1 MGLIQTFQKQGGWN
15 LMSQWMKVGVLPYA
29 IAQIA
34 ISGFSRKSLEHL
46 RNGVGLKVNHKLT
59 KKYLPLLKDW
69 DRTYKEPAVSEKRK
83 VWICW
88 LQGLENAPYV
98 VQRCVKSLR
107 ENVTDRE
114 IVVITSDNYREY
126 TDFPDY
132 ILDKYKKGQITHT
145 HFSDLLRLELLMR
158 HGGTWIDST
167 VFCSGS
173 NIPSY
178 MLDSDFFVFQ
188 NLKPGNDGQATN
200 ISSWFMTARQG
211 NKLIAAVRYLLYSY
225 WKKENFLVD
234 YFLIHQFISV
244 VADYY
249 IDDWQHIFP
258 YPNSL
263 PHVLLL
269 RMFEPYNEDLWNNL
283 KAICPFHKLSYKRTQ
298 EEFTREGTYYKCIL
312 DNYV

>member
-98 VQRCVKSLR
+98 VQRCVKSIK

-126 TDFPDY
+126 TDFPNY
-132 ILDKYKKGQITHT
+132 ILEKYEKGKITHT

-158 HGGTWIDST
+158 HGGTWIDAT

-200 ISSWFMTARQG
+200 ISSWFMTAKQG
-211 NKLIAAVRYLLYSY
+211 NKLVAAVRFLLYAY
-225 WKKENFLVD
+225 WKQNDSLVD
-234 YFLIHQFISV
+234 YFLLHQFISV

-263 PHVLLL
+263 PHILLL
-269 RMFEPYNEDLWNNL
+269 RMFKPYDEDLWNNL

-312 DNYV
+312 DSYV